1 MLVNAGGSRYS
12 LAMEPLT
19 LETLG
24 VLARERGLSLTETE
38 LAGLLPLVEANRVT
52 IGGLDAFLA
61 RDDEPASHFHIL

>member
-19 LETLG
+19 VDTLRT
-24 VLARERGLSLTETE
+24 LAQERGLALTDAE
-38 LAGLLPLVEANRVT
+38 LDGLLPLVEAGRGM
-52 IGGLDAFLA
+52 IAALDALLA